1 MRCIILWRVRRA
13 DVKERG
19 KRLDEA
25 DERAN
30 ANGAALDYH
39 PNGNSKLP
47 GDNLTAMHILLLDLG
62 VESTQEV
69 KQALSGQGYEINTDC
84 NLTVD
89 EILAL
94 SPDVLITE
102 ATPSDLSCC
111 GLISQLKASRDPR
124 ALKIVMIVHGGAMER
139 ARALDLRADDVI
151 SFPFDPLEFAARI
164 RTQFR
169 ERQPELELEAKLK
182 DALQKE
188 HLAETVVEALSDG
201 MNAKRR
207 FGLIP
212 AIFVLSAAVIL
223 AAFAM
228 VISNRH
234 GRKVTL
240 QLKAEVARLNGGI
253 LQQEELLRRAEQAR
267 ISLTASDRSGTR
279 ESLKA
284 QTEEIRKKIA
294 ADGNTDGESLKRQ
307 LQETQNRLSRLE
319 NEGRVAETIV
329 HTYGP
334 SICLLHVVVEFR
346 DSDSGQLI
354 RLSSDA
360 TGKAQVDDKGMV
372 SLDTEGTGPPLQ
384 IDVFGTGFLVAR
396 DGRLLTNHH
405 VAEPWWS
412 NAELKQLLDR
422 GASAF
427 AASYTVYFPG
437 TFQGIAAKLER
448 ISAQADLATLKL
460 ETPAPPHAALLQLD
474 DRSEASVSGDPVVLI
489 GYPTGIE
496 GILARAGSD
505 ITQKVVGNA
514 HEVRQIVSQLAAQ
527 HLIRPTTTQGHIGDV
542 LVDKIVYDAATTSGG
557 SGGPLFNRDGK
568 VIGVNF
574 ATLTDFGG
582 SNLAVPVRYADE
594 LMK

>member
-1 MRCIILWRVRRA
+1 MR
-13 DVKERG
+13 
-19 KRLDEA
+19 
-25 DERAN
+25 
-30 ANGAALDYH
+30 
-39 PNGNSKLP
+39 
-47 GDNLTAMHILLLDLG
+47 ILLLDLG
-62 VESTQEV
+62 AESTEQVER
-69 KQALSGQGYEINTDC
+69 ALASQGYEITTGHD
-84 NLTVD
+84 LTVD
-89 EILAL
+89 QVFAL

-111 GLISQLKASRDPR
+111 GLISQIKADPHPR
-124 ALKIVMIVHGGAMER
+124 TLKIVMIVHGGALER
-139 ARALDLRADDVI
+139 ARALDLRADDVV
-151 SFPFDPLEFAARI
+151 SFPFEPLEFAARI

-169 ERQPELELEAKLK
+169 ERQPEIELEAKLN

-188 HLAETVVEALSDG
+188 HLAESAVEALTGG

-223 AAFAM
+223 AALAM
-228 VISNRH
+228 LISNRH
-234 GRKVTL
+234 GRRVAL

-253 LQQEELLRRAEQAR
+253 LHQEDLLRRAEQAR
-267 ISLTASDRSGTR
+267 VSLIANDAPGSR
-279 ESLKA
+279 ESLRA
-284 QTEEIRKKIA
+284 QTEQIRKKIA
-294 ADGNTDGESLKRQ
+294 ADGGTDGESLTRQ
-307 LQETQNRLSRLE
+307 LRETQNRLSRLE

-334 SICLLHVVVEFR
+334 SICLLHVIVEFR

-354 RLSSDA
+354 RISSDA
-360 TGKAQVDDKGMV
+360 SGKPQVDDKGMV
-372 SLDTEGTGPPLQ
+372 SLETEGTGPPLQ

-412 NAELKQLLDR
+412 NPELKQLLDR
-422 GASAF
+422 GASPF
-427 AASYTVYFPG
+427 AVSYTVYFPG
-437 TFQGIAAKLER
+437 TFQGIAAKLDR
-448 ISAQADLATLKL
+448 ISAHADLATLKL
-460 ETPAPPHAALLQLD
+460 ETPAPPHAALLELD

-514 HEVRQIVSQLAAQ
+514 HEVTQIVSQLAAQ
-527 HLIRPTTTQGHIGDV
+527 RLIRPTTTQGHIGDV
-542 LVDKIVYDAATTSGG
+542 LLDKIVYDAATTSGG
-557 SGGPLFNRDGK
+557 SGGPLFNRQGK

-574 ATLTDFGG
+574 ATLSDFGG